1 MGDALAMRRR
11 TRTRAR
17 FARFQEGRTR
27 RVATRC
33 FPVSAHSARATRLRY
48 LLLLLVLALCV
59 PSALRA
65 AGDDSQHVAD
75 ALVKR
80 AAVPGG
86 VCVLVQPADRE
97 LATALS
103 KQGNFVVHMLLDRS
117 EQVAQQRRA
126 IREAGRYGSV
136 SVHAFDGPG
145 LPYTDNLVNLVVV
158 DTYPTLR
165 KHGLTAGE
173 VLRIVAPLGTA
184 WFGTTTEEAA
194 ADVAAEADWIGELR
208 VAAAALGYETQVAT
222 ELPGVWV
229 RIAKSWPDDIDQW
242 THFLHGAD
250 GNPVARDEVVGPP
263 RHCQWTGGPRWLRS
277 HETDSSI
284 STMVTAQGRL
294 FYIVDEAPI
303 SVVGDHPLPDKWF
316 LVARDAFN
324 GVPLWKVPIRRW
336 GWREWKY
343 SWFATRPGDYPFDIR
358 KRLVAIG
365 DKVYVTLGYRAPVS
379 QLDARTGELL
389 RTFAGTENTS
399 ELLVHEG
406 TLFLSVHEEGKLRV
420 MAIDIASGK
429 TLWRS
434 ANTYLGSTTD
444 YLRWKAMYGSVRAP
458 KLSPAANLA
467 TDGNAIA
474 LIDGDQIV
482 ALDART
488 GKQRWRAPFPRNE
501 EDQFAGG
508 IRAKGK
514 LWNGTMIVSDGV
526 VIHASPQALG
536 ALSARTGE
544 LLWMQPKKY
553 IGHLWYEW
561 KDVFVIDGLVWTWSA
576 EFDHAVIK
584 TGRNSKQRQ
593 QWPRSANGYDL
604 HTGSLK
610 REVPVGN
617 IFRTH
622 HHHRCYRNKATSRYI
637 LASRRGTECVDLRDG
652 KHTVD
657 NWVRGTCHIGM
668 MPANGLQY
676 VPPHPCQCYIE
687 EKLVGMNVLAA
698 RLTRPDVPVAPRQ
711 RFETGPA
718 YENAAAQDDAA
729 QDDAGKGGA
738 GKGGAGTSDAAAMA
752 GQWPAFRHDAARTG
766 SVETHLPDS
775 CLPIWSTS
783 LGGKLSAPTV
793 AGGGLFVAQ
802 IDQHHVVCLDAAT
815 GVRRWEF
822 AAGGRVD
829 SPPTYF
835 RGRVLFGSRDGS
847 LYCLDAAS
855 GQLAWRYQVAPCRR
869 WIGAFGQLESAWP
882 VHGSVLV
889 QNGVVYCVAG
899 RSSQLDGGLHLV
911 GLDAMTGRLLHTAE
925 LDGPYYT
932 VANLEENYG
941 LPMGA
946 LPDVLVGDGTRVFMR
961 SIAFDAQLRQVR
973 GKPELTVDGG
983 YLDDSYFKRAPW
995 KMGKKDYGRLIV
1007 HDNQSAF
1014 YVRQFDSLRGLD
1026 PSVFFTPGKKGYLLF
1041 ANNLNGTRDSW
1052 RTRIPVRIRAMVLAG
1067 NQLLVAGSP
1076 DKVDP
1081 KDPLGAFEGR
1091 EGGQLWLLD
1100 AASGKLV
1107 NKYDLDAPPVF
1118 NGAAAAAE
1126 RIYIVDEDGAVTCLG
1141 AL

>member
-1 MGDALAMRRR
+1 MPGWHWLSERQPRHHHPSSPPANGASVRGVLPGWHFIM
-11 TRTRAR
+11 
-17 FARFQEGRTR
+17 
-27 RVATRC
+27 
-33 FPVSAHSARATRLRY
+33 
-48 LLLLLVLALCV
+48 LLLLALCV
-59 PSALRA
+59 PTTLKA
-65 AGDDSQHVAD
+65 ADSQHIAD
-75 ALVKR
+75 ALAKR
-80 AAVPGG
+80 SGVPGG

-97 LATALS
+97 LAVAMS
-103 KQGNFVVHMLLDRS
+103 KQGNFVVHLLLERR
-117 EQVAQQRRA
+117 EQVVQQRQA
-126 IREAGRYGSV
+126 IRQAGRYGDV
-136 SVHAFDGPG
+136 SVHGFEGTELA
-145 LPYTDNLVNLVVV
+145 YTDNLANLVVV
-158 DTYPTLR
+158 DSFPALCKR
-165 KHGLTAGE
+165 GLTVSE
-173 VLRIVAPLGTA
+173 VLRMVAPLGTA
-184 WFGTTTEEAA
+184 WLGTTDATARDE
-194 ADVAAEADWIGELR
+194 VANGDAEPDWMVALRSEAD
-208 VAAAALGYETQVAT
+208 ALGYAAQVAT
-222 ELPGVWV
+222 ELPGRWL
-229 RIAKSWPDDIDQW
+229 RIAKPWPDDIDEW

-263 RHCQWTGGPRWLRS
+263 RHCQWTGPPRWLRS

-294 FYIVDEAPI
+294 FYIMDEAPI
-303 SVVGDHPLPDKWF
+303 SVVGDHSLPDKWF

-358 KRLVAIG
+358 KRLVAVG
-365 DKVYVTLGYRAPVS
+365 DKVYVTLGYQAPVT

-389 RTFAGTENTS
+389 RTFAGTENAS
-399 ELLVHEG
+399 ELLVHKG
-406 TLFLSVHEEGKLRV
+406 TLFLSVHDQGRLRV
-420 MAIDIASGK
+420 MAIDIASGD

-434 ANTYLGSTTD
+434 ANAYQGSTTD
-444 YLRWKAMYGSVRAP
+444 YLRWKAMHGSVRAP

-467 TDGNAIA
+467 TDGNAVA
-474 LIDGDQIV
+474 LIDDDQIV
-482 ALDART
+482 VLDART
-488 GKQRWRAPFPRNE
+488 GKQRWRAPFPQNPD
-501 EDQFAGG
+501 DQFAGG

-514 LWNGTMIVSDGV
+514 LWNGTMIVRDGV

-536 ALSARTGE
+536 ALSAKTGK

-604 HTGSLK
+604 QTGVLE

-652 KHTVD
+652 QHTVD

-698 RLTRPDVPVAPRQ
+698 RLARPDRPVEAER

-718 YENAAAQDDAA
+718 FERLATGDDSKPAEGKPVE
-729 QDDAGKGGA
+729 DDQGPR
-738 GKGGAGTSDAAAMA
+738 D
-752 GQWPAFRHDAARTG
+752 QWPAFRHDAARTG
-766 SVETHLPDS
+766 AVDTRIPDS
-775 CLPIWSTS
+775 RVNLWSTS

-793 AGGGLFVAQ
+793 ADGNLFVAQ
-802 IDQHHVVCLDAAT
+802 VDQHHIVCLDAAT
-815 GVRRWEF
+815 GKRRWEF

-829 SPPTYF
+829 SPPTWY
-835 RGRVLFGSRDGS
+835 RGRVLFGSRDGW
-847 LYCLDAAS
+847 LYCLDANE
-855 GQLAWRYQVAPCRR
+855 GQLAWRYQVAPSRR
-869 WIGAFGQLESAWP
+869 WIGAFEQLESAWP

-889 QNGVVYCVAG
+889 QNGVVYAVAG
-899 RSSQLDGGLHLV
+899 RSSQLDGGLYLV
-911 GLDAMTGRLLHTAE
+911 GLDAVTGRLLHTAE
-925 LDGPYYT
+925 LDGPYYN

-941 LPMGA
+941 VPLGA
-946 LPDVLVGDGTRVFMR
+946 LPDVLVGDGTRIFMR
-961 SIAFDAQLRQVR
+961 SLAFDAQLRQVR
-973 GKPELTVDGG
+973 GKPEIAVDGG

-995 KMGKKDYGRLIV
+995 KMKGKDYGRLIV
-1007 HDNQSAF
+1007 HDSQSAF

-1041 ANNLNGTRDSW
+1041 ATNLAGSRGSW
-1052 RTRIPVRIRAMVLAG
+1052 RTRVPVRIRAMVLAG
-1067 NQLLVAGSP
+1067 DQLFVAGPP
-1076 DKVDP
+1076 DRVDP
-1081 KDPLGAFEGR
+1081 KDPLGSFEGR
-1091 EGGQLWLLD
+1091 EGGQLWLFD
-1100 AASGKLV
+1100 APSGKFVDRYELS
-1107 NKYDLDAPPVF
+1107 APPVF
-1118 NGAAAAAE
+1118 NGAAAAAQ
-1126 RIYIVDEDGAVTCLG
+1126 RLFIVGTDGTVTCFG
-1141 AL
+1141 APSE